1 MQQWKGLGWSQSFV
15 KIFKQRLSYHLVGD
29 FRTRIHTKEKNQALV
44 RSQHW
49 RQCSYAWVSPIL
61 RYSNYNIEL
70 VQMRSLNSFKKP
82 RCHSGPTQEFS
93 NGGVGHKAPWKAH
106 RIKGKETY
114 LPLTSQ
120 VTVSISFNL
129 SEPQFLQLRDGGS
142 NSFLTLNMWGSIQF
156 CKNVNSS
163 QIEIKIKWNFSPK
176 SQQFFSWNLTVSF
189 KNLKWIKCQKLNQFV
204 LT

>member
-1 MQQWKGLGWSQSFV
+1 MNSIIVSLICSECSKGWNPIEWQWLCLNRKNNFLTIRAMQQWKGLGWSQSFV

-49 RQCSYAWVSPIL
+49 CQCSYAWVSPIL

-142 NSFLTLNMWGSIQF
+142 NSFLTLNMWGS
-156 CKNVNSS
+156 N
-163 QIEIKIKWNFSPK
+163 KIF
-176 SQQFFSWNLTVSF
+176 
-189 KNLKWIKCQKLNQFV
+189 
-204 LT
+204 